1 MKSRLQFSPS
11 YTVKFFGQT
20 GIREFLWIHA
30 CTVPVKRLNL
40 IPVILN
46 SVKTILGS
54 KGYAGSQSPDY
65 CNLKLAY
72 GFLIHTMVNGWG
84 LRSIIDTIYFT
95 NSVHMMSS
103 GMIKIRFNFTKPS
116 VCMYVYRKLH
126 FTDIRFTGIQFRY
139 NSGTISVNSCLSK
152 KMYRGF
158 AYKPFSYLNFF
169 TRMTKCCIYRNP
181 MHPIEFPL
189 NPSHM

>member
-1 MKSRLQFSPS
+1 M
-11 YTVKFFGQT
+11 KFFGQT

-30 CTVPVKRLNL
+30 CTVPVKRVNL

-46 SVKTILGS
+46 SVKTIFGS

-65 CNLKLAY
+65 CNLKLAN
-72 GFLIHTMVNGWG
+72 GFLIYTMVNGWD
-84 LRSIIDTIYFT
+84 RSSIQFISQTVSTWRRAGWFKYDSILPNRQFAC
-95 NSVHMMSS
+95 MSTENYILLIFDS
-103 GMIKIRFNFTKPS
+103 QEFNF
-116 VCMYVYRKLH
+116 
-126 FTDIRFTGIQFRY
+126 
-139 NSGTISVNSCLSK
+139 GTIPVQFQWIRVCPK